1 MKNKALFI
9 GLGVVALGGL
19 LFFMMRKKGTDTT
32 ASQDMETKSADATAS
47 QDMETKSAAATP
59 SAVATPTE
67 APLPSKGIAITT
79 TQPAAPTCGCGAG
92 QIPCPNMRCAT
103 KALSGNKFGA
113 NMPKPQPSTS
123 APKADPETERFAFN
137 LVF

>member
-1 MKNKALFI
+1 MKNKALYI

-19 LFFMMRKKGTDTT
+19 VFFIMRKKGADAL
-32 ASQDMETKSADATAS
+32 ASQEMETKATEESPSQATVASAPT
-47 QDMETKSAAATP
+47 MP
-59 SAVATPTE
+59 SIV
-67 APLPSKGIAITT
+67 PLASKGSGITRP
-79 TQPAAPTCGCGAG
+79 QPAATTCGCGAG
-92 QIPCPNMRCAT
+92 QTPCPNVRCAT
-103 KALSGNKFGA
+103 KVLGGNKFGA